1 MREFVYSTD
10 SSWCPKCKQ
19 SPCACSRASQ
29 PAAAPGRGPA
39 KMRLEKS
46 GRGGKAVTVLFELPL
61 DEAEMKELLKALKTR
76 CGTGGALKDGKLEI
90 QGDQREKI
98 EAVLS
103 ERGLK
108 VKRAGG

>member
-10 SSWCPKCKQ
+10 STWCPKCKKT
-19 SPCACSRASQ
+19 PCACSAAR
-29 PAAAPGRGPA
+29 PAAPRSSGPG

-61 DEAEMKELLKALKTR
+61 DEAGLKELLKVLKTK
-76 CGTGGALKDGKLEI
+76 CGTGGALKDRTLEI

-98 EAVLS
+98 EAVLA

>member
-10 SSWCPKCKQ
+10 SSWCPKCKK
-19 SPCACSRASQ
+19 SPCGCAQ
-29 PAAAPGRGPA
+29 PASKPAGKGPA

-61 DEAEMKELLKALKTR
+61 DEAGMKELLKVLKTR
-76 CGTGGALKDGKLEI
+76 CGTGGALKDRTLEI

-98 EAVLS
+98 EAVLA